1 MTNDKSMTNDEKHG
15 GTAGL
20 IRHMWFVIPSEFDIR
35 ASSFF
40 RDSSTSLGMTRIV
53 M

>member
-40 RDSSTSLGMTRIV
+40 EIPRLRSE
-53 M
+53 